1 MEKQID
7 SPLEKIETDNGEEAK
22 KYYKKMYGDL
32 VFILQKSKM
41 KILDKYEVNG
51 DQIINVKLGDRNDVL
66 GSIIDRKDKEKW
78 IEIFDHYSR
87 TILNYSILP
96 KAGGMNIAKRNLGN
110 DRFDTYIYALSK
122 YYVGED
128 ALILNTGALRRKIS
142 MCKELDNLL
151 QGPGFETVY
160 NFFAQIYGFSDP
172 LLVNSMIKSGSKAIM
187 TEKNLGNYLKLAVVF
202 WNKRFDSMLDN
213 KVIRMNDASREKV
226 YGHFNTIWEGIEKDL
241 PGTDTK
247 LKLF

>member
-32 VFILQKSKM
+32 GIEIQKKPM
-41 KILDKYEVNG
+41 KILDNYDVSG
-51 DQIINVKLGDRNDVL
+51 DKIINVKMGDRNDVL
-66 GSIIDRKDKEKW
+66 GSIIDRKDKEAW
-78 IEIFDHYSR
+78 IKPFEHYSL

-96 KAGGMNIAKRNLGN
+96 QAGGMNNTKRYLGN
-110 DRFDTYIYALSK
+110 DRFDTFIYALSK

-128 ALILNTGALRRKIS
+128 ALILNSGAQRRDIS
-142 MCKELDNLL
+142 KCKKLDNLL
-151 QGPGFETVY
+151 QGSGFETVY

-187 TEKNLGNYLKLAVVF
+187 TEKDLGNYLKLAVIF
-202 WNKRFDSMLDN
+202 WNKRFDSMLDQN
-213 KVIRMNDASREKV
+213 VIELSKSDKRIV
-226 YGHFNTIWEGIEKDL
+226 YDHFNAMWAGIEKDL
-241 PGTDTK
+241 PGTDTT